1 MKITTSY
8 FYFCFWRYPFLFLF
22 AGLVLLG
29 SVYAQERP
37 VPTTAT
43 PTPSAAVDPAIE
55 TGLKTAVG
63 LFNASNFDGAL
74 ESLKKLYKEHP
85 TLAPPKIILAQWFAQ
100 ANLGEAVRASLEQ
113 ATVETP
119 NDPEAYIL
127 LGEILLRQHYPT
139 AAELLFNTATTK
151 LESYSVNNERKKNMQ
166 NSLYRN
172 QIALAEQRNRWEEV
186 VKLVEKAIAFSG
198 ETAMLDRQKAVALFQ
213 LQKDAET
220 FALLQKADRF
230 NQDGKTDDGLPAEA
244 AMSQLYTLREDK
256 ENAKK
261 YLAQALQKYPKS
273 REIIVLSIQARLNE
287 DKLEEAS
294 QLAEQLLKDN
304 PDWLPAKK
312 LRATIALYLD
322 EFLIAEKLFQELIL
336 AVPSDEQAKNGLA
349 LAQCE
354 QNDKEKLTRALQYAQ
369 ENVQSNKQNADYWAT
384 LGWVLYKADQL
395 QQSAQ
400 ALKQAAGTGQVNAA
414 TAYYLARLAMK
425 TGKSEESKKLLDAAI
440 RSPSPF
446 AKRRDAVKL
455 LEELKK

>member
-1 MKITTSY
+1 MKITH
-8 FYFCFWRYPFLFLF
+8 FCFGRYTLLFLF
-22 AGLVLLG
+22 SGLVLLA
-29 SVYAQERP
+29 SACAQERP
-37 VPTTAT
+37 ETHPVSTIT
-43 PTPSAAVDPAIE
+43 PITVDPAIE
-55 TGLKTAVG
+55 TGLKNAVG

-85 TLAPPKIILAQWFAQ
+85 NLAPPRIVLAQWFAQ

-119 NDPEAYIL
+119 NDPDAYIL
-127 LGEILLRQHYPT
+127 LGEILLRQNYLT

-151 LESYSVNNERKKNMQ
+151 LESYSVNNDRKKNMQ

-172 QIALAEQRNRWEEV
+172 QIALAEQRNRWEEL

-213 LQKDAET
+213 LKKDAEA
-220 FALLQKADRF
+220 FALLQKADGLK
-230 NQDGKTDDGLPAEA
+230 QEGKPDDGLPAEA
-244 AMSQLYTLREDK
+244 ALSQLYTLREDK

-273 REIIVLSIQARLNE
+273 KEIIVLSIQARLNE
-287 DKLEEAS
+287 DKLEEAN

-322 EFLIAEKLFQELIL
+322 DFLVAEKLFQELIL

-354 QNDKEKLTRALQYAQ
+354 QNDKEKLARALQYAQ

-425 TGKSEESKKLLDAAI
+425 TGKSEESRKLLEAAI
-440 RSPSPF
+440 GSPSPF